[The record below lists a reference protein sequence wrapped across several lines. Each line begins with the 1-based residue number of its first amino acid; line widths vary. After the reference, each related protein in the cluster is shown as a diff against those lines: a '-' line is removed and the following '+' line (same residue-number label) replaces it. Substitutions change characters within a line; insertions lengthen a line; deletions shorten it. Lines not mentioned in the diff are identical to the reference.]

1 MGRLDQRVAV
11 ITGGGEGIGKGI
23 ARRFAEEGARV
34 LIAEIDEDRGRTTAE
49 ELDVVDRR
57 RDVVRAHRRRA
68 QGRQRGDDRR
78 RRRARGAPST
88 SS

>member
-34 LIAEIDEDRGRTTAE
+34 LIAEIDDDRGRTAAE
-49 ELDVVDRR
+49 ELAASTGAETLFVRTDVRLR
-57 RDVVRAHRRRA
+57 HMSHPPQRLSRAEGKPA
-68 QGRQRGDDRR
+68 LGR
-78 RRRARGAPST
+78 
-88 SS
+88 